1 MEIKENRKEII
12 LGLFVLLIGIGAG
25 YSAAWSTAPEEESKT
40 YCEQLQE
47 DLREEQ
53 QTDNLMCHEEGWVAL
68 GQSNQ
73 DIENRTDIKCVCTQV
88 EDGGLTIFPI
98 RTPE

>member
-1 MEIKENRKEII
+1 MELEEKHKGIV
-12 LGLFVLLIGIGAG
+12 LAVFALLIGIGAG
-25 YSAAWSTAPEEESKT
+25 YSAAWSTAPEDQKT

-53 QTDNLMCHEEGWVAL
+53 QTDSLMCHEQGWVAL
-68 GQSNQ
+68 ANSDR

-88 EDGGLTIFPI
+88 ENEELTIFPV
-98 RTPE
+98 RTPA

>member
-1 MEIKENRKEII
+1 MELEKTHRVII
-12 LGLFVLLIGIGAG
+12 GIFALLIGIGAG
-25 YSAAWSTAPEEESKT
+25 YAAAWSTAPEDEQT

-47 DLREEQ
+47 DLRAEH
-53 QTDNLMCHEEGWVAL
+53 QTDSLMCHEDDWVAL
-68 GQSNQ
+68 AQSNR

-88 EDGGLTIFPI
+88 ENGALTIFPI